1 MSAESNNTSVE
12 GTAVKESAPEPVE
25 MVNIEVDGVSMQ
37 APKGS
42 MIIEATDKAGI
53 EIPRFCY
60 HPKLSISA
68 SCRMC
73 LVDVEKAPKPLP
85 ACATPVMEG
94 MKVYTTSRRSVDAQ
108 HGVMEFLL
116 INHPLDCPI
125 CDQGGECE
133 LQDLAMG
140 YGRSVSR
147 FSERKRVV
155 KDKNVGP
162 LVQTEMT
169 RCIHCT
175 RCVRFL
181 EEIAGTTEMG
191 GAGRGDR
198 LEIGTCVEKSID
210 SELSGNIIDLC
221 PVGALTN
228 KPFRFAARAWELV
241 ARPSVAAH
249 DAVGSCLYHHVRRGK
264 ILRTV
269 PRDNEATNETWLS
282 DRDRFSHLG
291 LYSDDRALSPLVKDG
306 GEWKTVSW
314 DEAIKVAVAAIQESL
329 EHHGPAQLGMLMSP
343 SAASEE
349 YFLAQA
355 LIRQLGSN
363 NIDHRLR
370 EQDFSDD
377 AASPVSPLFERSIAE
392 IETSDAV
399 LLLGCNPMQEAPI
412 LGHRLRKAGRNGAAI
427 SVINPLDWSFTFDTS
442 LDAVAAPQDMVRKL
456 AALAVAVEKSTGRAI
471 SENLRDSLNEIPK
484 DQSFTEDIDEFTTL
498 ADRLKNCAR
507 GLVFLGQFAMSH
519 PDAAWLRKLAVY
531 IASASGSDVNIL
543 AHGGNPAGAWL
554 AGAVPHRAPGGRDSQ
569 PGLNAVQ
576 MLEDPRKC
584 YLLWDFEPESD
595 TGNPAQATAAFS
607 NAEKVIAVCSF
618 ATDSLREAA
627 DIILPLAPLAES
639 EGSLVN
645 LDGSSMNYAPAGKA
659 SGEARAGWKILR
671 RLGYE
676 LGLEGFNQVSLGEL
690 QEQMAAAMQTANPEM
705 GYDGGEKGN
714 GGMAFPSHEKGLYRI
729 GELAMYSIDALCRRS
744 EALQQTAQ
752 ADSGFVGL
760 NPLDAIRLG
769 LTDGGIAR
777 VHQGENSVTVEVRF
791 SDQVP
796 EGGAW
801 LRSGT
806 GGLGQAVAPVIVE
819 VA

>member
-1 MSAESNNTSVE
+1 MSAEVKADLNNSVD
-12 GTAVKESAPEPVE
+12 
-25 MVNIEVDGVSMQ
+25 MVNIEVDGIPMQ
-37 APKGS
+37 AAKGS
-42 MIIEATDKAGI
+42 MIIETTDKAGI

-60 HPKLSISA
+60 HPKLEIA
-68 SCRMC
+68 ANCRMC

-94 MKVYTTSRRSVDAQ
+94 MKVYTSSRRAVDAQ

-147 FSERKRVV
+147 FAERKRVV

-181 EEIAGTTEMG
+181 EEIAGTAEMG

-198 LEIGTCVEKSID
+198 LEIGTCVENSID

-228 KPFRFAARAWELV
+228 KPFRFAARAWELM

-249 DAVGSCLYHHVRRGK
+249 DGVGSCLYHHTLRGK

-269 PRDNEATNETWLS
+269 PRDNEATNEAWLS
-282 DRDRFSHLG
+282 DRDRYSQQG
-291 LYSDDRALSPLVKDG
+291 LYAEDRVLSPQVKKD

-314 DEAIKVAVAAIQESL
+314 DEAFQAAVSVLNTSVE
-329 EHHGPAQLGMLMSP
+329 EHGPEHLGVLMSP
-343 SAASEE
+343 SSATEE
-349 YFLAQA
+349 YYLAQD
-355 LIRQLGSN
+355 LVRKLGCN

-377 AASPVSPLFERSIAE
+377 PASPAWPAFERSIAG

-399 LLLGCNPMQEAPI
+399 LLVGSNPRQEAPI
-412 LGHRLRKAGRNGAAI
+412 LAHRLRKAWRGGANI
-427 SVINPLDWSFTFDTS
+427 SVINPLDWPFTFDTS
-442 LDAVAAPQDMVRKL
+442 LDSVVAPQNMVAAL
-456 AALAVAVEKSTGRAI
+456 AALAVAVEISTGKAVP
-471 SENLRDSLNEIPK
+471 DSLRAALDEVLEDQRSNSDNE
-484 DQSFTEDIDEFTTL
+484 SL
-498 ADRLKNCAR
+498 ANRLKESDR

-519 PDAAWLRKLAVY
+519 PDAAWLRLLSAY
-531 IASASGSDVNIL
+531 IADATGSALNML
-543 AHGGNPAGAWL
+543 PHGGNSVGAWL
-554 AGAVPHRAPGGRDSQ
+554 AGAVPHRAPGGRAIQSGMNISQ
-569 PGLNAVQ
+569 MIEN
-576 MLEDPRKC
+576 PRKS
-584 YLLWDFEPESD
+584 YILWDFEMEFD
-595 TGNPAQATAAFS
+595 TGNPAQATAAFNS
-607 NAEKVIAVCSF
+607 AEKVIAVCSF
-618 ATDSLREAA
+618 ATDSLRELA
-627 DIILPLAPLAES
+627 DIIMPLAPHAES

-645 LDGSSMNYAPAGKA
+645 MDGSAMEYAPAGKA
-659 SGEARAGWKILR
+659 YGEARPGWKILR
-671 RLGYE
+671 RLGNE
-676 LGLEGFNQVSLGEL
+676 LGLEGFDQVSLGEL
-690 QEQMAAAMQTANPEM
+690 QTEM
-705 GYDGGEKGN
+705 GEVSEPTDVAKGDYKLQN
-714 GGMAFPSHEKGLYRI
+714 PSLEKGLYRI

-744 EALQQTAQ
+744 QALQQTVQ
-752 ADSGFVGL
+752 ADSQFVGL
-760 NPLDAIRLG
+760 NPADAARFG
-769 LTDGGIAR
+769 LMDGGKAR
-777 VHQGENSVTVEVRF
+777 VHQGGNHTELEVRV
-791 SDQVP
+791 SDRVP
-796 EGGAW
+796 AGGAW
-801 LRSGT
+801 VRSAT
-806 GGLGQAVAPVIVE
+806 CASAGLEQAIAPVVVE